1 MKKYTVFPWMAG
13 LVWGFEFTVSN
24 VKDMIIFKCSSG
36 FVWVSFEEHA
46 PCLLVPSGRSRLHRP
61 VRVTGLVRDPL
72 HQRLLTRGGPEGR
85 SPAGCATGRCGP
97 CGELASDFLVLAC
110 WGD

>member
-1 MKKYTVFPWMAG
+1 MSPWMAG

-24 VKDMIIFKCSSG
+24 VKDMLIFKRSSG
-36 FVWVSFEEHA
+36 FVLVSFEECA
-46 PCLLVPSGRSRLHRP
+46 PCLLVPSGRSRPHRP
-61 VRVTGLVRDPL
+61 VRVPGLVRDPL

-85 SPAGCATGRCGP
+85 GPAGCATGRCGP
-97 CGELASDFLVLAC
+97 RGELASDFLVLAC